1 MSDHMRKLVEER
13 RSIKKQS
20 VQPEQENRNCL
31 KRKGTTK
38 IELKRSCRKDK
49 DQIDEIANKLEA
61 AAERRD
67 VRKLYNV
74 TRRLSGKKDFQKK
87 KPLGDKDGKFIGKAE
102 EQE

>member
-1 MSDHMRKLVEER
+1 M
-13 RSIKKQS
+13 
-20 VQPEQENRNCL
+20 
-31 KRKGTTK
+31 KRKSTTK
-38 IELKRSCRKDK
+38 MELKRSCRKDK
-49 DQIDEIANKLEA
+49 DQIDKIANELEA

-87 KPLGDKDGKFIGKAE
+87 KPLRDKEAE